1 MNRQQ
6 SDSRNLLEDNQ
17 STKKLLKTK
26 VGLSNA
32 ELLALTTNQCIV
44 HQM

>member
-6 SDSRNLLEDNQ
+6 SDEQNLLDENQ
-17 STKKLLKTK
+17 SPKKLIKTK

-32 ELLALTTNQCIV
+32 ELLSLTTNQCIV
-44 HQM
+44 HET